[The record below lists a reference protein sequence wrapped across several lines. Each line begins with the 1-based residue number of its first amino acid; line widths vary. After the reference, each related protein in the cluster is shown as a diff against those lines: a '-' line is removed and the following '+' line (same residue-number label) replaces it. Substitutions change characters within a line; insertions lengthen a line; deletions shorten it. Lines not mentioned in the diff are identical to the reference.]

1 MYMKLCKKKSF
12 IAASTLALALT
23 VPTVFN
29 PMVNEVNAET
39 LQQELRTPVYTVA
52 AVKTFKDVP
61 TTHTYFE
68 IINEMVNKGIITGYE
83 DGTFKPNQMISRQ
96 HAAVLVSRA
105 TDLKP
110 TVPYQQYR
118 DIPPT
123 HVYHDQIKELQMA
136 GIFEVDSR
144 RFFNPTQNM
153 TRGEM
158 AKALAIAFNLD
169 IPEKVTEQTFKDIP
183 KLHQYAPYI
192 EAIYKAGITTGFE
205 DGTFRSAEPLSRMH
219 YAVFMYRAMNNIG
232 LPTEEDKKIEDDS
245 DLIMLNTSDEIAKQL
260 ITIYKENEDVFLE
273 RKPFNVNSFKNH
285 PISLKIYEEGLNELR
300 PLGLKIQPMGG
311 LAYTS
316 QLQVTREGYKN
327 PSPRLMNVMLFFIGD
342 GEDMGKINFDY
353 REKDAEQLAQAWL
366 RIAYPEKFVQILSP
380 MISEKAEEAR
390 RNVNNVGFSNI
401 ELIYIDGYEIQIGVN
416 AAREEFIL
424 HVRKP
429 QYQCLQF
436 NGIRCEKYD
445 FANPLY

>member
-1 MYMKLCKKKSF
+1 MKLCKKKSF
-12 IAASTLALALT
+12 IAASALALALT

-136 GIFEVDSR
+136 GIFNVDSR
-144 RFFNPTQNM
+144 GFFNPKQNM

-158 AKALAIAFNLD
+158 AKALAIAFELD
-169 IPEKVTEQTFKDIP
+169 IPEKVAKRTFKDISE
-183 KLHQYAPYI
+183 LHQYAPYI
-192 EAIYKAGITTGFE
+192 EALYKSGVTTGYE
-205 DGTFRSAEPLSRMH
+205 DGTFRAEEPLSRTH

-232 LPTEEDKKIEDDS
+232 LPNEEEEVKEDDS
-245 DLIMLNTSDEIAKQL
+245 DLIMLNTSDEIAEKL
-260 ITIYKENEDVFLE
+260 ISIYKENEDVFTE

-285 PISLKIYEEGLNELR
+285 PISLKIYEEGLDELR
-300 PLGLKIQPMGG
+300 SLGLKIQP
-311 LAYTS
+311 TS
-316 QLQVTREGYKN
+316 SYLYSSQIEVTKEGYKN
-327 PSPRLMNVMLFFIGD
+327 PSRRLTNKMLYFNGR

-353 REKDAEQLAQAWL
+353 REKEAEQLAQAWL
-366 RIAYPEKFVQILSP
+366 KIAYPEHFVEILSP
-380 MISEKAEEAR
+380 MITQKVAEAR
-390 RNVNNVGFSNI
+390 PNVNNVGFSNI
-401 ELIYIDGYEIQIGVN
+401 ELIYINGYEIQIGVN
-416 AAREEFIL
+416 QAKEEFIL
-424 HVRKP
+424 HVREP
-429 QYQCLQF
+429 QYKCLEF
-436 NGIRCEKYD
+436 DGLRCKKHD
-445 FANPLY
+445 FVNPLW

>member
-1 MYMKLCKKKSF
+1 MKLCKKKSF
-12 IAASTLALALT
+12 IAASALALALT

-39 LQQELRTPVYTVA
+39 LQQELRTLVYTVA

-61 TTHTYFE
+61 TTHTYFD

-83 DGTFKPNQMISRQ
+83 DGTFKTNQMISRQ

-136 GIFEVDSR
+136 GIFEVDSKG
-144 RFFNPTQNM
+144 FFNPTQNM

-169 IPEKVTEQTFKDIP
+169 IPAKVTKQTFKDIP
-183 KLHQYAPYI
+183 MEHPFASYI
-192 EAIYKAGITTGFE
+192 EAIQKAGITTGFE
-205 DGTFRSAEPLSRMH
+205 DGTFRPAEPLSRMH

-232 LPTEEDKKIEDDS
+232 LPTEEDEKIEDDS

-260 ITIYKENEDVFLE
+260 IAIYKENQDVFTE
-273 RKPFNVNSFKNH
+273 RKPFLVNSFDLNPK
-285 PISLKIYEEGLNELR
+285 SLKIYQEGLDELR
-300 PLGLKIQPMGG
+300 SLDLKIQPMTGF
-311 LAYTS
+311 AYAHEI
-316 QLQVTREGYKN
+316 QVTREGYKN
-327 PSPRLMNVMLFFIGD
+327 PIKRLQNVMLYFIGH

-366 RIAYPEKFVQILSP
+366 KIAYPKKFVDILSP
-380 MISEKAEEAR
+380 MIAEKAEEAR
-390 RNVNNVGFSNI
+390 INRNDVFFENM

-416 AAREEFIL
+416 QLKEEFIM
-424 HVRKP
+424 HVREP
-429 QYQCLQF
+429 QYKCLEMD
-436 NGIRCEKYD
+436 GIRCKKHDY
-445 FANPLY
+445 ANPLW

>member
-12 IAASTLALALT
+12 IAASALALALT

-29 PMVNEVNAET
+29 PMVNEVNAQT

-61 TTHTYFE
+61 TTHSYFE

-219 YAVFMYRAMNNIG
+219 YAVFIYRAMNNIG
-232 LPTEEDKKIEDDS
+232 LPTQEEKKNDDS
-245 DLIMLNTSDEIAKQL
+245 DLVIFNTSDEIANEL
-260 ITIYKENEDVFLE
+260 ISIYKENEDVFTE
-273 RKPFNVNSFKNH
+273 RKPFNVNSFKLY
-285 PISLKIYEEGLNELR
+285 PMSLKIYQEGLEELR
-300 PLGLKIQPMGG
+300 SLGLKIQPMGG
-311 LAYTS
+311 YDYNS
-316 QLQVTREGYKN
+316 QIQVTKEGYKH
-327 PSPRLMNVMLFFIGD
+327 PATRLGTAMLLFISN

-353 REKDAEQLAQAWL
+353 REKDAELLAQAWL
-366 RIAYPEKFVQILSP
+366 KIAYPEKFVQILSP

-390 RNVNNVGFSNI
+390 KNVNNKQFANM
-401 ELIYIDGYEIQIGVN
+401 ELIYIDNKEIQIGVN
-416 AAREEFIL
+416 PAKEEFIL

>member
-1 MYMKLCKKKSF
+1 MTKKRNKVMLVS
-12 IAASTLALALT
+12 ALALALT
-23 VPTVFN
+23 SSSLMFTTN
-29 PMVNEVNAET
+29 TIEANAK
-39 LQQELRTPVYTVA
+39 LINQQAVATPAQTVA
-52 AVKTFKDVP
+52 ASKNFKDVP
-61 TTHTYFE
+61 KTHEYYE
-68 IINEMVNKGIITGYE
+68 IIQEMTQKGIINGYE

-96 HAAVLVSRA
+96 HAAVLISRA
-105 TDLKP
+105 VDLKP
-110 TVPYQQYR
+110 IVPYKQYR
-118 DIPPT
+118 DIPT
-123 HVYHDQIKELQMA
+123 TYIYHDNIKELQMA

-144 RFFNPTQNM
+144 GFFYPKQNM

-158 AKALAIAFNLD
+158 AKALAIAFDLD
-169 IPEKVTEQTFKDIP
+169 IPKEVTKQTFKDIP
-183 KLHQYAPYI
+183 ILHQYAPYI
-192 EAIYKAGITTGFE
+192 EAIYKAGVTTGFE
-205 DGTFRSAEPLSRMH
+205 DGTFRADQPLSRMH
-219 YAVFMYRAMNNIG
+219 YAVFMYRAMNKIG
-232 LPTEEDKKIEDDS
+232 LPTNEERNQDDS
-245 DLIMLNTSDEIAKQL
+245 DLITMNTSEEIANKL
-260 ITIYKENEDVFLE
+260 INIYKENQDVFTE
-273 RKPFNVNSFKNH
+273 RKPFNVNSFKLD
-285 PISLKIYEEGLNELR
+285 PMSLRIYEEGLEELR
-300 PLGLKIQPMGG
+300 SLGLKIQPMGG

-316 QLQVTREGYKN
+316 QLQVTRENYKN